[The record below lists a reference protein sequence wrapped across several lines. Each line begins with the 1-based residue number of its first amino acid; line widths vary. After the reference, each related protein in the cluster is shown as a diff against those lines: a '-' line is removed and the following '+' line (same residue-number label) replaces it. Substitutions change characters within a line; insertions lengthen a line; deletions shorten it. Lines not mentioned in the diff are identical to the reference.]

1 MELQFKIKY
10 KDKVYPVDMFDFVN
24 KRVAFR
30 YLDENMKMKGAHV
43 DWDKYEILIEPKN
56 KTHPK

>member
-10 KDKVYPVDMFDFVN
+10 NGAVYPVDMFDFVN

-30 YLDENMKMKGAHV
+30 YLDADMQMKGAHV
-43 DWDKYEILIEPKN
+43 DWDKYEVLIEPKT
-56 KTHPK
+56 KTQPR